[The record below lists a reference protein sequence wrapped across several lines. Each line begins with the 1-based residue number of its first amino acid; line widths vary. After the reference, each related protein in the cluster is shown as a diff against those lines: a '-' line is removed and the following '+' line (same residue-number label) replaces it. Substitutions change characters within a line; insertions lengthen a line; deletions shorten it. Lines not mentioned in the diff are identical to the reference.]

1 MSRIKEYFREMLI
14 GGDLIVEDF
23 KPQHTFFVDVSA
35 EANTIIS
42 VRHGW
47 KNS

>member
-1 MSRIKEYFREMLI
+1 
-14 GGDLIVEDF
+14 
-23 KPQHTFFVDVSA
+23 VSA

-47 KNS
+47 KNSWTEWKIAQVNLWCHLTRKFCDIDASSPAPET